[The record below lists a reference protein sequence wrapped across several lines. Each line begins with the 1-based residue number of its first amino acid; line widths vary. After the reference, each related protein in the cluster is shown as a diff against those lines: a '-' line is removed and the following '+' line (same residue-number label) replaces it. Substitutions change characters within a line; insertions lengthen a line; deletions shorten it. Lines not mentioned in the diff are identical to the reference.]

1 MFDKINQLSPQTRMM
16 LAVVVCVLF
25 FVPYSYYVAPPV
37 AATNATNA
45 TKPSTQ
51 NQGEA
56 FAPTPS
62 TESPSVAPAAIPSRE
77 EVESSEILFEVRS
90 PNFHL
95 IFDKY
100 GQMAQAKLLG
110 NRYGEKGEVAL
121 LNASG
126 ARALELRFSNKDFM
140 QHAAHNAYRLVS
152 AQTLVTLDDSP
163 QEVLIEQNLDTDG
176 TITVRKRFVFYPDG
190 HYELEILGQKAGE
203 AADLGAFFVSVGARP
218 VADNDSFVFNGA
230 MVRKDDGKIE
240 KFEDG
245 DVSSEVK
252 IDAATF
258 LAAVDRY
265 YTNVLY
271 APENQ
276 SFPAAVVV
284 GKDNTPA
291 MFASFGNR
299 AQILGYVGAKDLQHL
314 KRIDPMLG
322 DVVEYGIITFFAKP
336 LFTLLEWLQESC
348 GNWGW
353 AIVLL
358 TLIVRIVLFPL
369 TYKGMVSMQKF
380 KDIAPKMKEI
390 QQKYK
395 DDPQKLQTHM
405 MELYRKHGANPLGGC
420 LPLLLQMPIFF
431 AIYRV
436 LYNAIELKGAAWIGW
451 ITDLSIMDPYFVLP
465 ILMGASM
472 FVQQHITP
480 TSFTDPMQEKVFKY
494 LPVIFTIF
502 FITFPSGLV
511 LYWLVNNIFSIAQQ
525 YTINRIM
532 ESRKQLLKGEHD
544 EKN

>member
-37 AATNATNA
+37 AATNAT
-45 TKPSTQ
+45 KPNVQSQSETI
-51 NQGEA
+51 
-56 FAPTPS
+56 APTPS
-62 TESPSVAPAAIPSRE
+62 AETSVAAPAAVPRME
-77 EVESSEILFEVRS
+77 DVESSEILFEVRS
-90 PNFHL
+90 PHFHL
-95 IFDKY
+95 IFDKQ
-100 GQMAQAKLLG
+100 GQMAQATLLG
-110 NRYGEKGEVAL
+110 NRYGEKGKVVL
-121 LNASG
+121 LNASDL
-126 ARALELRFSNKDFM
+126 RPLELRFSNKDVM
-140 QHAAHNAYRLVS
+140 QHAAHNPYHVLS
-152 AQTLVTLDDSP
+152 AQTHIELTDSP
-163 QEVLIEQNLDTDG
+163 QEVLIEQNLGADDSFV
-176 TITVRKRFVFYPDG
+176 VRKKFIFYPDG
-190 HYELEILGQKAGE
+190 HYELEVFGQKSGE
-203 AADLGAFFVSVGARP
+203 VADLGAFFVSVGARP
-218 VADNDSFVFNGA
+218 VADNDSFVFKGA
-230 MVRKDDGKIE
+230 MVRKSDGKIDT
-240 KFEDG
+240 FEDG
-245 DVSSEVK
+245 DVTSEVK

-271 APENQ
+271 VNEGQ

-284 GKDNTPA
+284 GKDNNPA
-291 MFASFGNR
+291 MFASFSNR
-299 AQILGYVGAKDLQHL
+299 AQIFGYVGAKDLQHL
-314 KRIDPMLG
+314 KHINPILG

-336 LFTLLEWLQESC
+336 LFSLLEWLQESC

-451 ITDLSIMDPYFVLP
+451 ITDLSVMDPYFVLP
-465 ILMGASM
+465 VLMGVSM

-511 LYWLVNNIFSIAQQ
+511 LYWFVSNLFSIAQQ
-525 YTINRIM
+525 YTINKIM